1 MLQLNNVEQ
10 THSYITKVISWI
22 YDACQYVPF
31 VFVNNWN
38 VKKVH
43 NKVLENN
50 IIKKQSDIPAF
61 LNPFRM
67 LTVSGLL
74 MKQSETGVNT
84 IVDKQRL
91 TGVTMSC
98 FSSEID

>member
-1 MLQLNNVEQ
+1 MKLL
-10 THSYITKVISWI
+10 Y
-22 YDACQYVPF
+22 
-31 VFVNNWN
+31 
-38 VKKVH
+38 
-43 NKVLENN
+43 
-50 IIKKQSDIPAF
+50 IPAF

-74 MKQSETGVNT
+74 IKQSDIGVST

-98 FSSEID
+98 FSPEINTYTY